1 MIICSDSIVEAVAIS
16 HPDIIALSPSP
27 IAPGLGANAV
37 YCCSPDRFDLAPT
50 SVGVAANRACDITVT
65 ISNMRTGCFFSFRRA
80 RTAPTGHI
88 SLILFG
94 TKVKLMFRN
103 AGVLLLIIWWW
114 CFRLTQTQTYLTA
127 HALWNQRVKQ
137 ERWSQVPDSE
147 RHSSNSSP
155 S

>member
-65 ISNMRTGCFFSFRRA
+65 ISGMRTGSFFSYRRA
-80 RTAPTGHI
+80 RTAPTGHN
-88 SLILFG
+88 SLTLFG
-94 TKVKLMFRN
+94 TKVKLMFRKRRGL
-103 AGVLLLIIWWW
+103 AADHLTQPQT
-114 CFRLTQTQTYLTA
+114 LTQTQTNLTA
-127 HALWNQRVKQ
+127 HAL
-137 ERWSQVPDSE
+137 
-147 RHSSNSSP
+147 
-155 S
+155 